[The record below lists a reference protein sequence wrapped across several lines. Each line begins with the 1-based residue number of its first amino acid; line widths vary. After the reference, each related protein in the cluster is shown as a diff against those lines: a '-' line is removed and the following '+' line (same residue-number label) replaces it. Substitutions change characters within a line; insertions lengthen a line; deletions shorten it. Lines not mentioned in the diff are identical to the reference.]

1 MFACL
6 GRGCT
11 RKKLQNNPVKNSQLD
26 IAINKCKSEDPKLCS
41 EALKIIFNKLKGDRE
56 NSIKLY
62 LVKNGAVKIILQAL
76 QTHKEKELV
85 DYYVLEIITLIAN
98 IPEGISD
105 LMKEKAA
112 QTLVNIIE
120 ENRVEYIGSCIGPS
134 ELLLTLVESNE
145 SNKDKIKEIEYFKV
159 FLIYTYKR
167 SLAIIREEYEEDDDK
182 ENAKIIKEI
191 FDILLRKC
199 YLMTDEDFQRLS
211 HQNLDNEEENPTHEP
226 NNTNNTTNNP
236 TSVDNTTGVINQRI
250 HPQHII
256 SSILN
261 ENPQETSNSGEDPHH
276 VNRRNKD
283 PKIPGEGGRRRRK
296 RATQKK
302 KKTKRRNTRKGL
314 KYV

>member
-1 MFACL
+1 MLACV
-6 GRGCT
+6 GRVCT
-11 RKKLQNNPVKNSQLD
+11 RKKLQNHPVKNSQLD
-26 IAINKCKSEDPKLCS
+26 TAINKCKSEDPKLCS

-85 DYYVLEIITLIAN
+85 EYYVLEIITLIAN

-211 HQNLDNEEENPTHEP
+211 HQNLDNEEENPTHQP

-236 TSVDNTTGVINQRI
+236 TRVVNTNRVINQRI
-250 HPQHII
+250 HPQHIN
-256 SSILN
+256 SSIVN
-261 ENPQETSNSGEDPHH
+261 ENPQHLIKPGKDPYH
-276 VNRRNKD
+276 VNTRNKN
-283 PKIPGEGGRRRRK
+283 PKIPGEGGRRRIK
-296 RATQKK
+296 SSTQKK